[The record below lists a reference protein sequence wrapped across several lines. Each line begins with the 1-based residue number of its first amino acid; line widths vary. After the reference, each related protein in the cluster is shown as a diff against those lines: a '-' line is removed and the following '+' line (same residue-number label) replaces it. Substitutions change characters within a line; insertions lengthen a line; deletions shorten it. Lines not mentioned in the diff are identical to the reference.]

1 MRSYANFPCTGDENE
16 VARHPAAAI
25 QKRDWNVKNINKFSS
40 LKAGVAPVVLGL
52 AMLSTPAVAQ
62 SAADEAEADTIVVTG
77 TRIARPDVDS
87 ATPVTVVSAEALALS
102 GTTRVEDLI
111 NTLPQAVG
119 GQTAFIANGASGTAT
134 VDLRGLGSARTL
146 VLVNGRRLQ
155 PGDPGLPVA
164 DLNQIPGSLVKR
176 IEVLTGGASAT
187 YGADAVA
194 GVVNFVM
201 DTDFEGFQVDAQY
214 GFYQHNN
221 RNNSIVDTVGTT
233 NFTTRDRLN
242 ARRFGYPDGSV
253 VDGQSFDTTASFGVS
268 FDEGRGHISSY
279 LGYRQVSPIFQGN
292 RDHSACALSL
302 NAAGR
307 NVCGGSSTA
316 PAATIADLSFGGEFF
331 ASASGGGVWG
341 PFAGAYNFAPINY
354 FQRPDKR
361 WTAGFFADYE
371 VSSSFKP
378 YAEFMFMD
386 DRSVAQ
392 IAESGTFFNQYD
404 IACDSPLLTPIQG
417 SDLCGAIDGVEGA
430 GDFVDTDGD
439 GVADTDPTGAGI
451 VPILIGKRNV
461 EGGPRRDDLRH
472 TAYRAVLGFKG
483 DISSN
488 WSYDVSGQF
497 GTTLF
502 AETYF
507 NDLSSSRL
515 TKAINAVVDT
525 RPGSGTF
532 GQIVCAINA
541 DATTSNDDAACAPYN
556 PFQGIGI
563 VSNPANGVTNAAL
576 TYVNTPGFQR
586 GDTKEYIVSGYVN
599 GQLGSLFGGD
609 QIGVVLGAEYRKE
622 MLELSVDEAFRTGDL
637 AGQGGPT
644 PNVAGQFSVKE
655 VFGELLVPIVEDAP
669 FMKSLSL
676 ELGYRYSDYSTAG
689 TTDTYKIL
697 GEWSPIDAIK
707 FRGGYNRAVRA
718 PNVVNLYTP
727 TRIGLFGGSDPCAG
741 ATPEF
746 TAAQCANTG
755 VTAALYG
762 NIAGSPAD
770 QYNQFIGGNTALNP
784 EKADTWT
791 AGVVIQPR
799 DIVPGLVIKADYFN
813 IKVTDAIATYGAQT
827 ILEQCGLTGA
837 TEFCSLIQRAPVSGS
852 LWVGQ
857 EGFVRN
863 PTLNIGG
870 VKTTGVDLAVSY
882 GRAML
887 GGRATFDFNGTWL
900 DSYVVDNG
908 FTPAGIAGADG
919 KYDCTGFFG
928 SNCGV
933 PLPSWRH
940 TARFGYSHDSGVG
953 ISLRWR
959 YVGATKLDEF
969 STDIDLGDTTPDA
982 RGKIKAYSFFDLTTS
997 FDVSDNFS
1005 FNIGVNNILD
1015 KDPPVLAQTW
1025 GTTNGNTFVETYDPV
1040 GRYVFISGTMKF

>member
-1 MRSYANFPCTGDENE
+1 M
-16 VARHPAAAI
+16 
-25 QKRDWNVKNINKFSS
+25 QKFSS

-52 AMLSTPAVAQ
+52 AMISTPAAAQ
-62 SAADEAEADTIVVTG
+62 SAADGAEAEAIVVTG
-77 TRIARPDVDS
+77 TRIARPDVES
-87 ATPVTVVSAEALALS
+87 ATPVTVVSAEAISLS

-111 NTLPQAVG
+111 NSLPQAIG
-119 GQTAFIANGASGTAT
+119 GQTAFVSNGASGTAT
-134 VDLRGLGSARTL
+134 VDLRGLGTSRTL

-155 PGDPGLPVA
+155 PGDPSLPVA

-214 GFYQHNN
+214 GFYQHSN
-221 RNNSIVDTVGTT
+221 RNKAVVDTVGTT
-233 NFTTRDRLN
+233 NFTTRDRLD
-242 ARRFGYPDGSV
+242 ARGFSYPDGSV
-253 VDGQSFDTTASFGVS
+253 IDGQSFDTTASFGVS

-279 LGYRQVSPIFQGN
+279 LGYRQVNAMLQGN
-292 RDHSACALSL
+292 RDHSSCSLSL

-307 NVCGGSSTA
+307 NSCGGSATA
-316 PAATIADLSFGGEFF
+316 PAATVADLSFGGAFF
-331 ASASGGGVWG
+331 ASAAGGGVWSDYLG
-341 PFAGAYNFAPINY
+341 PYNFGPINY

-371 VSSSFKP
+371 VNSSFKP

-392 IAESGTFFNQYD
+392 IAQSGTFFNQYD
-404 IACDSPLLTPIQG
+404 IACNSPLLSATQG
-417 SDLCGAIDGVEGA
+417 AELCAAIDGVEDA
-430 GDFVDTDGD
+430 GDLVG
-439 GVADTDPTGAGI
+439 GVDPTGAGI

-461 EGGPRRDDLRH
+461 EGGPRREDLRH
-472 TAYRAVLGFKG
+472 TSYRAVLGFKG

-497 GTTLF
+497 GTTLL
-502 AETYF
+502 ALTYS

-515 TKAINAVVDT
+515 TKAINAVVDN
-525 RPGSGTF
+525 RAGSGTF

-541 DATTSNDDAACAPYN
+541 DATATNDDAACAPYN
-556 PFQGIGI
+556 PFQGIG
-563 VSNPANGVTNAAL
+563 VVANPANGITQAAL
-576 TYVNTPGFQR
+576 GFVNTPGLQR

-609 QIGVVLGAEYRKE
+609 QVGVVLGAEYRKN
-622 MLELSVDEAFRTGDL
+622 MLSLSVDEAFRTGDL
-637 AGQGGPT
+637 AGLGGPT
-644 PNVAGQFSVKE
+644 PNVAGQYTVKE
-655 VFGELLVPIVEDAP
+655 AFGELLVPIVQDAP
-669 FMKSLSL
+669 FMHSLSL
-676 ELGYRYSDYSTAG
+676 EFGYRYSDYSTAG
-689 TTDTYKIL
+689 TTNTYKIL
-697 GEWSPIDAIK
+697 GEWSPVEEIK
-707 FRGGYNRAVRA
+707 FRGGFNRAVRA
-718 PNVVNLYTP
+718 PNVVDLFTP

-741 ATPEF
+741 DTPDF

-755 VTAALYG
+755 VSAALYG

-770 QYNQFIGGNTALNP
+770 QYNQFFGGNTALNP
-784 EKADTWT
+784 ETSDTWT

-799 DIVPGLVIKADYFN
+799 ALVPGLVIKADYFN
-813 IKVTDAIATYGAQT
+813 IKVNDAIASYGAQT
-827 ILEQCGLTGA
+827 ILDQCGLTGDA
-837 TEFCSLIQRAPVSGS
+837 QFCSLIQRAPVSGS

-857 EGFVRN
+857 SGFVRN

-870 VKTTGVDLAVSY
+870 VKTAGVDLAVSY

-887 GGRATFDFNGTWL
+887 GGRASVDFNGTWL

-908 FTPAGIAGADG
+908 FTPSGIAGADG

-928 SNCGV
+928 ATCGT

-940 TARFGYSHDSGVG
+940 TARFSYTADSGIG
-953 ISLRWR
+953 LSLRWR
-959 YVGATKLDEF
+959 YIGSTKLDEF
-969 STDIDLGDTTPDA
+969 STDIDLGDPTPDA
-982 RGKIKAYSFFDLTTS
+982 RGKIKGYSFFDLTTS

-1015 KDPPVLAQTW
+1015 KDPPILPTTW
-1025 GTTNGNTFVETYDPV
+1025 GTTNANTFVETYDPA